1 MSKPIRAPV
10 FAPNSKVECKT
21 DEELVRGFLLA
32 LGAGGRKQSS
42 LQIYE
47 ESIRMLSDFA
57 DSLGLPGLATMDRT
71 HIRHWLTKLHQK
83 GNKPST
89 VSVRYR
95 SVSRFFN
102 WCVEEGERE
111 DNPMDRVDAPRIPA
125 TIQAYYLP
133 HEVEVVVKAID
144 LVTPHDN
151 RDAAII
157 MILFDTGVRAA
168 ELCGMKIENLNWEEG
183 TILVT
188 GKADKQRRI
197 SFGQQAFHAIDR
209 YLTIRREESNW
220 LWLGSA
226 NKPFVVNGLRMM
238 LRRRFGTAGMKFQGA
253 HAFRRGFAMEYLA
266 AGGQEGDLKELGG
279 WNDYAMV
286 TRYAK
291 ANAGER
297 AVIAHKKLS
306 PGDRLNLR

>member
-1 MSKPIRAPV
+1 MAKPFRATV
-10 FAPNSKVECKT
+10 FSPNSDVGCKT

-32 LGAGGRKQSS
+32 LGAGGRKQRT
-42 LQIYE
+42 LDIYE

-57 DSLGLPGLATMDRT
+57 ESLGLLGLATMDRT
-71 HIRHWLTKLHQK
+71 HIRHWLTTMHQK

-102 WCVEEGERE
+102 WCVEDGERE
-111 DNPMDRVDAPRIPA
+111 DNPMDRIDAPRIPDS
-125 TIQAYYLP
+125 IQPYYLP
-133 HEVEVVVKAID
+133 HDVEAVVRAID

-157 MILFDTGVRAA
+157 MTLFDTGVRAA
-168 ELCGMKIENLNWEEG
+168 ELCGMKLENLNWEEG

-297 AVIAHKKLS
+297 AVIAHKELS
-306 PGDRLNLR
+306 PGDRLNLK

>member
-1 MSKPIRAPV
+1 MTRPLSAPEY
-10 FAPNSKVECKT
+10 APNADVECKT
-21 DEELVRGFLLA
+21 DEELVRGFSLA
-32 LGAGGRKQSS
+32 LGAGGRKQRT

-47 ESIRMLSDFA
+47 ESIRMQSDFT
-57 DSLGLPGLATMDRT
+57 DSLGLPGLAIMDRT
-71 HIRHWLTKLHQK
+71 HIRHWLTTLHQK
-83 GNKPST
+83 DSKPST

-95 SVSRFFN
+95 SLSRFFN

-111 DNPMDRVDAPRIPA
+111 DNPMDRVDAPMIPS
-125 TIQAYYLP
+125 TIQPYYLP
-133 HEVEVVVKAID
+133 HDVESVVKAIN

-157 MILFDTGVRAA
+157 MILFYTGVRAA
-168 ELCGMKIENLNWEEG
+168 ELCGMKLVNLNWEEG

-188 GKADKQRRI
+188 CKADKQRRV
-197 SFGQQAFHAIDR
+197 SFGNQSVQAIDR
-209 YLTIRREESNW
+209 YLKISKNESDW
-220 LWLGSA
+220 LWIGSA
-226 NKPFVVNGLRMM
+226 NKPIVISGRRMM
-238 LRRRFGTAGMKFQGA
+238 LRRRFGAAGVKFQGA

-297 AVIAHKKLS
+297 AVLAHKKLS
-306 PGDRLNLR
+306 PGNRLDIG